1 MVLSPFVE
9 WPVCWIELVAPCC
22 SRFLT
27 TPVLLSVHRRKA
39 LHQYD
44 PADLQ
49 KAFAEVAAVEEELK
63 NTEESTTTTVK
74 GQELALAKERGLLVD
89 TTAASPTS
97 VADKLLDQWEAAAD
111 DDLEDAILD
120 DSDDDML

>member
-1 MVLSPFVE
+1 MLNEFVASVL
-9 WPVCWIELVAPCC
+9 CC
-22 SRFLT
+22 SRLITPGIHFL
-27 TPVLLSVHRRKA
+27 LYKCRRKA

-44 PADLQ
+44 PSDLQ

-63 NTEESTTTTVK
+63 NSEESSTTVK

-89 TTAASPTS
+89 TTTATATASPTS
-97 VADKLLDQWEAAAD
+97 VADKLLDQWEAAAH